1 MSFTILGNDV
11 LTFSLTLNN
20 IQTIVKI
27 SFSLFVLLQ
36 FRTNLNSYQVEGDI
50 LTGTCFV
57 GLWDVW
63 SMRWLVLTPLV
74 IYISMGS
81 IFLLLGNIIS
91 TPLCYHIITITHV
104 FLGLFSLIKIRT
116 VMKQD
121 GGKTDKLEKLIL
133 RIGVFSVLYTVPA
146 CIIIGRFKMFQ
157 QLHYSILIAFLFI
170 INFSLTSY
178 NYILFSL
185 FVLRAVLFLLVDV
198 AVAGFYLQV
207 IFRQ

>member
-1 MSFTILGNDV
+1 
-11 LTFSLTLNN
+11 
-20 IQTIVKI
+20 
-27 SFSLFVLLQ
+27 
-36 FRTNLNSYQVEGDI
+36 
-50 LTGTCFV
+50 
-57 GLWDVW
+57 
-63 SMRWLVLTPLV
+63 MRWLVLTPLV

-91 TPLCYHIITITHV
+91 TPLFYHIITITHV

-146 CIIIGRFKMFQ
+146 CIIIGRFTQ
-157 QLHYSILIAFLFI
+157 YSAFLFI

-178 NYILFSL
+178 NHNLFSL